1 MPPSGT
7 SWRRRGLCSLAAGVS
22 LIALTAN
29 AQEGNFLAEGEA
41 AKAVFPAADKV
52 ERRSVAAT
60 PALRD
65 RVRERLGSVVPSM
78 WEDTWVVFTAS
89 EHEKPLGEAVIVEE
103 IGKHRPI
110 TFVVGVRPD
119 GTIEDVAVMAYRE
132 AYGGEIHSKRFLS
145 QYDGKSA
152 GDDLR
157 PYKGI
162 KNVAGATLSV
172 EAAGRAVHKAQ
183 AIAAT
188 LKEAGS

>member
-1 MPPSGT
+1 MSPCWI
-7 SWRRRGLCSLAAGVS
+7 SWRRRWLCSLAGV
-22 LIALTAN
+22 ACLTALSAH
-29 AQEGNFLAEGEA
+29 AQEGNFLSEGEA
-41 AKAVFPAADKV
+41 AKAVFPAADTL
-52 ERRSVAAT
+52 ERRAVAAT
-60 PALRD
+60 PALRE
-65 RVRERLGSVVPSM
+65 RVQQHLGSVVPSM
-78 WEDTWVVFTAS
+78 WEDTWVIFTAS
-89 EHEKPLGEAVIVEE
+89 DHGKPLGEAVIVEE

-132 AYGGEIHSKRFLS
+132 AYGGEISGKRFLS

-152 GDDLR
+152 SDDLH

-183 AIAAT
+183 AVAAAV
-188 LKEAGS
+188 KEGGS

>member
-1 MPPSGT
+1 MSPSSS
-7 SWRRRGLCSLAAGVS
+7 SWLHRGLRALVASACLV
-22 LIALTAN
+22 ALTAH
-29 AQEGNFLAEGEA
+29 AQEGNFLGEGEA

-52 ERRSVAAT
+52 ERRAVPAT

-78 WEDTWVVFTAS
+78 WEDTWVIFTA
-89 EHEKPLGEAVIVEE
+89 HDHDKLLGEAVIVEE

-132 AYGGEIHSKRFLS
+132 AYGGEIRSNRFLT
-145 QYDGKSA
+145 QYDGKTPS
-152 GDDLR
+152 DDLR
-157 PYKGI
+157 PYHGI

-188 LKEAGS
+188 VKEPGS

>member
-1 MPPSGT
+1 MSPSSS
-7 SWRRRGLCSLAAGVS
+7 SWLRRGLRALVASVCLVALAAH
-22 LIALTAN
+22 
-29 AQEGNFLAEGEA
+29 AQEGDFLSEDEA
-41 AKAVFPAADKV
+41 AKAVFPAADRID
-52 ERRSVAAT
+52 RRAVTAT

-78 WEDTWVVFTAS
+78 WEDTWVIFTA
-89 EHEKPLGEAVIVEE
+89 HDHDKLLGEAVIVEE

-132 AYGGEIHSKRFLS
+132 AYGGEIRSNRFLT
-145 QYDGKSA
+145 QYDRKA
-152 GDDLR
+152 PGDDLR
-157 PYKGI
+157 PYHGI

-188 LKEAGS
+188 VKEPGS